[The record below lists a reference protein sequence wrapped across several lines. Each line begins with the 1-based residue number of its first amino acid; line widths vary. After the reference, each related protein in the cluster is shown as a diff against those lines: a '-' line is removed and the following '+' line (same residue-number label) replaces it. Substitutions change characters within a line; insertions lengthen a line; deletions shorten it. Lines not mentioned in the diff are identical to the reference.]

1 MPQSCLYYGQVMH
14 CRLRPVRLRF
24 VYDVFSLLLDL
35 DELGALHHRLR
46 LFSHNRFNLF
56 SFADRDHG
64 ARDGSPL
71 RPWIEAQLA
80 SRGIDLEGGR
90 VFIHCLP
97 RLLGYVFN
105 PLSLYWCYDCGGA
118 LRAIVYEVKNTFG
131 EQHAYVLPVP
141 AAHAAGAPVHQRVRK
156 DFHVSPFIAM
166 EAEYRFNLRAPE
178 ERLSILIRETDAGGD
193 LLLATQT
200 GRRQALADR
209 TLIRACLRFPLVTL
223 KVIGAI
229 HWQALKLWL
238 KGVRLHRRP
247 PAPLEEASR
256 DPRPDFSLGQ

>member
-1 MPQSCLYYGQVMH
+1 MH
-14 CRLRPVRLRF
+14 CRLRPVRHRF

-35 DELGALHHRLR
+35 DEVAALQRRLR

-56 SFADRDHG
+56 SFHDRDHG
-64 ARDGSPL
+64 ARDGSKL

-80 SRGIDLEGGR
+80 ARGIGLAGGR
-90 VFIHCLP
+90 IFIHAMP

-105 PLSLYWCYDCGGA
+105 PLTLYWCYDASGS
-118 LRAIVYEVKNTFG
+118 LRAIVCEVKNTFG

-141 AAHAAGAPVHQRVRK
+141 EAQAVGAPVRQRARK
-156 DFHVSPFIAM
+156 SFYVSPFIAM
-166 EAEYRFNLRAPE
+166 EAEYRFNLHTPE
-178 ERLSILIRETDAGGD
+178 EILSILIRESDAGGD

-200 GRRQALADR
+200 GRRQALTDR
-209 TLIRACLRFPLVTL
+209 TLIRAFLLFPLVTL

-238 KGVRLHRRP
+238 KGVRLQRRP
-247 PAPLEEASR
+247 PASQEEARR
-256 DPRPDFSLGQ
+256 DSGTGFSLGQ